1 VVKRYF
7 RDYDSIEEAFL
18 DHARVLSL
26 PHFAHA
32 QLYKGDP
39 KAFAEALQAGTKKY
53 ATSPR
58 YAEVLGRVV
67 EMVDDIVIA

>member
-1 VVKRYF
+1 VNRYF

-32 QLYKGDP
+32 QPYKGDP
-39 KAFAEALQAGTKKY
+39 KAFAEALQAGPKKY
-53 ATSPR
+53 ATSE
-58 YAEVLGRVV
+58 Y
-67 EMVDDIVIA
+67 